1 MQFRSF
7 LVPALLVCVLPLG
20 SSQAATI
27 FGTHGGT
34 PAIGT
39 QAHGAPIQFFGTPA
53 MGNGQAVF
61 SIGQA
66 FLTKPAKSGGNAY
79 AAIIAKHARANGV
92 PVALASAV
100 VQIESKFNPRVTGR
114 AGEIGL
120 MQIKLQSARAMG
132 YSGTRAGLY
141 DPETNIKYGMK
152 YLGTAHKLGGGST
165 CGTIL
170 KYNGGHYAKRM
181 QAGTRKYCGRVQQLM
196 ARG

>member
-1 MQFRSF
+1 M
-7 LVPALLVCVLPLG
+7 LG
-20 SSQAATI
+20 LHAA
-27 FGTHGGT
+27 
-34 PAIGT
+34 PNL
-39 QAHGAPIQFFGTPA
+39 FGTPS
-53 MGNGQAVF
+53 MGNGQVVL
-61 SIGQA
+61 GNGRA
-66 FLTKPAKSGGNAY
+66 FFAKPGKSAGNAY
-79 AAIIAKHARANGV
+79 AAIIARHARENGI
-92 PVALASAV
+92 PLALASAV

-132 YSGTRAGLY
+132 YSGSRAGLY

-152 YLGTAHKLGGGST
+152 YLGTAHKLGGGTT

-181 QAGTRKYCGRVQQLM
+181 QASTRKYCGRVQQLI

>member
-1 MQFRSF
+1 MRFQSF
-7 LVPALLVCVLPLG
+7 LVPAFLVCVLPFG

-34 PAIGT
+34 PA
-39 QAHGAPIQFFGTPA
+39 QAGHYAPNLFGTPSMGA
-53 MGNGQAVF
+53 VQLSFGNGRASF
-61 SIGQA
+61 A
-66 FLTKPAKSGGNAY
+66 KTAKSGGNSY
-79 AAIIAKHARANGV
+79 AAIIARHARENGV

-100 VQIESKFNPRVTGR
+100 VQVESRFNPRVTGR
-114 AGEIGL
+114 AGEVGL

-132 YSGTRAGLY
+132 YTGSRAGLY

-152 YLGTAHKLGGGST
+152 YLGGAHKLGGGTT

-181 QAGTRKYCGRVQQLM
+181 QASTRKYCGRVQQLM

>member
-1 MQFRSF
+1 M
-7 LVPALLVCVLPLG
+7 LPLG
-20 SSQAATI
+20 SSQAATVYA
-27 FGTHGGT
+27 THGGT
-34 PAIGT
+34 PA
-39 QAHGAPIQFFGTPA
+39 QAGHYAPNLFGTPS
-53 MGNGQAVF
+53 MGNGQAIFANVSF
-61 SIGQA
+61 GNGQA
-66 FLTKPAKSGGNAY
+66 FAAKPAKSGGNAY
-79 AAIIAKHARANGV
+79 AAIIARHARENGV

-132 YSGTRAGLY
+132 YTGSRAGLY
-141 DPETNIKYGMK
+141 DPETNIKFGMK
-152 YLGTAHKLGGGST
+152 YLGVAHDLGGGTT

-181 QAGTRKYCGRVQQLM
+181 QSGTRKYCGRVQQIL